1 MKTSPEGPAARPTAA
16 LPEAARSAAEAVLE
30 SVPPVMRA
38 IRARMREGR
47 AEGISVPQFRAMLF
61 VRRHPGTD
69 LSSVAEHLGA
79 SMPSASELVSRL
91 VRDGLMLRTADP
103 ASRRRVQLSLSD
115 EGDRQLSEA
124 RDRTLDWLAGRLAAS
139 TSPEGLGRIDAAL
152 RELRSALEASSEA

>member
-1 MKTSPEGPAARPTAA
+1 MKTSPEAAGI
-16 LPEAARSAAEAVLE
+16 ARSTAEVVLE

-47 AEGISVPQFRAMLF
+47 VEGLSVPQFRALLY

-91 VRDGLMLRTADP
+91 VRDGLMARTADP
-103 ASRRRVQLSLSD
+103 ASRRRVRLSLSE
-115 EGDRQLSEA
+115 EGDRLLSEA
-124 RDRTLDWLAGRLAAS
+124 RGRTLDWLTLRLSTAPPERLA
-139 TSPEGLGRIDAAL
+139 RIEAAL
-152 RELRSALEASSEA
+152 RELRSALEEAAEG

>member
-1 MKTSPEGPAARPTAA
+1 MKTSPEGPAARPTVA
-16 LPEAARSAAEAVLE
+16 LPDAARSAAEAVLE

-91 VRDGLMLRTADP
+91 VRDGLMARTADP
-103 ASRRRVQLSLSD
+103 ASRRRVQLVLSD
-115 EGDRQLSEA
+115 EGDRLLSDA
-124 RDRTLDWLAGRLAAS
+124 RGRTLDWLTGRLATS
-139 TSPEGLGRIDAAL
+139 SPERLARIEAAL
-152 RELRSALEASSEA
+152 RELRSALDEPAEG

>member
-1 MKTSPEGPAARPTAA
+1 MNTSAETSGI
-16 LPEAARSAAEAVLE
+16 ARSTAEAVLE

-47 AEGISVPQFRAMLF
+47 VEGLSVPQFRALLF

-91 VRDGLMLRTADP
+91 VRDGLMVRSADP
-103 ASRRRVQLSLSD
+103 ASRRRVRLSLSD
-115 EGDRQLSEA
+115 DGDRLLSEA
-124 RDRTLDWLAGRLAAS
+124 RRRTLDWLTLRLATAP
-139 TSPEGLGRIDAAL
+139 PERLARIEAAL
-152 RELRSALEASSEA
+152 RELRSALDDVAEA